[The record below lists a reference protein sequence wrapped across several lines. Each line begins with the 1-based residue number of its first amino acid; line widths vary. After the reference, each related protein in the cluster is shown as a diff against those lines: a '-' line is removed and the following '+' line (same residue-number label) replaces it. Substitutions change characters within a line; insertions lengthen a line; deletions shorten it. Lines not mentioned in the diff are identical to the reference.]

1 MKNSGMMIYDD
12 QMHNKIKLMD
22 IRQRELVK

>member
-1 MKNSGMMIYDD
+1 MKNSKMMIYDD